1 MNSIIKQIISLRTTL
16 WVNSFL
22 FYLKRL
28 WIIGKWI
35 PDSLYSHYPLKRI
48 LACAAFLIRQL
59 IDLAGKPLYL
69 FFFVLLPIQMLI
81 AKRPS
86 LQEDSFSL
94 MVQILFFL
102 NCLLG
107 AFGDSQIFTVT
118 RDKITLIKYMHTDAR
133 SYTRAA
139 LVLKYVPFFLC
150 YLPFLILFSGLL
162 GGTVLQGIF
171 LWIMLAA
178 FRMMGEAFQLRL
190 RSCYS

>member
-1 MNSIIKQIISLRTTL
+1 
-16 WVNSFL
+16 
-22 FYLKRL
+22 
-28 WIIGKWI
+28 
-35 PDSLYSHYPLKRI
+35 
-48 LACAAFLIRQL
+48 
-59 IDLAGKPLYL
+59 
-69 FFFVLLPIQMLI
+69 MLI

-150 YLPFLILFSGLL
+150 YLPFLILFPGFWAALYYRESSFGLCLPRSG
-162 GGTVLQGIF
+162 
-171 LWIMLAA
+171 
-178 FRMMGEAFQLRL
+178 
-190 RSCYS
+190 